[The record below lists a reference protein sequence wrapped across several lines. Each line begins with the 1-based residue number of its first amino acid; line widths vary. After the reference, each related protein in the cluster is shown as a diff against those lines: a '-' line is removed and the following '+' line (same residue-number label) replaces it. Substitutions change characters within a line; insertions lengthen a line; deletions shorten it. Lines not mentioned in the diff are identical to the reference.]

1 MFIVPFNTALTRDTR
16 HLSRLLDNSFERFF
30 GPAAEDTK
38 AARSPALDLV
48 ESDAS
53 YTVTLDMPGVGKE
66 DVKVAVDGKVVTVD
80 AKHSVTDEKKDGDRI
95 ADRLIYCE
103 RSATSYSRR
112 FSLPLEVDQA
122 DAVAKLEH
130 GVLTLTL
137 PKRVARSA
145 AQITIN

>member
-1 MFIVPFNTALTRDTR
+1 MFIVPFNSTLSRDTR
-16 HLSRLLDNSFERFF
+16 HLSRLIDNSFERFF
-30 GPAAEDTK
+30 GPAAEDAK
-38 AARSPALDLV
+38 AARTPALDLV
-48 ESDAS
+48 ESDTS
-53 YTVTLDMPGVGKE
+53 YTVTLDMPGVTKE
-66 DVKVAVDGKVVTVD
+66 DVKVAVEGRVVTVD
-80 AKHSVTDEKKDGDRI
+80 AQHSVANDKKEGDRI
-95 ADRLIYCE
+95 VYRE

-130 GVLTLTL
+130 GVLTLIL